1 MNPKQRAS
9 FSALVVAGLLTLA
22 PTGAFAGS
30 YDANKQLCLSG
41 GTTVGYS
48 LNAVESAILAGVF
61 NRTADRDNLL
71 VKLANANVK
80 TTQGKTADAV
90 DKLTDISDT
99 ASALAGAAKPKL
111 VSADAINAAVLSAVN
126 CLTKPY

>member
-1 MNPKQRAS
+1 MNTKQRAS
-9 FSALVVAGLLTLA
+9 FSAVVVAGLIALA
-22 PTGAFAGS
+22 PTAAFAGS
-30 YDANKQLCLSG
+30 YDGNKQLCLSG

-71 VKLANANVK
+71 VKLANANIK
-80 TTQGKTADAV
+80 TTQNKTADAV
-90 DKLTDISDT
+90 DKLTDISDA

-111 VSADAINAAVLSAVN
+111 VSADAINASVLSAVN
-126 CLTKPY
+126 CLTKAY